1 MRTNINNNI
10 IPNNYFIRQKKPIY
24 IDSTSNVYIKK
35 FGSDC
40 NNLEIVNRNDPSISN
55 QNLNDIELTEIE
67 DVEING
73 VIFNSETNYSGNII
87 PTYIFPTGLW
97 KTVND
102 NYSSSIINDILVDYP
117 IKLVYPN
124 IIYLSEQNYNVTF
137 IIQDMT
143 IFKDN
148 DVFNVSLISI
158 NNSKKNF
165 NIKTDIIFNSNTS
178 KYTINIDKSVFLHKT
193 VNNNYYIALKFNGK
207 VYLSDPTRYMY
218 ITNNKNLKS
227 LEFNANKNNLNY
239 VTTANSDLILN
250 YHLSGLETD
259 STYRLKINDFYY
271 SPVLTYK
278 NSDNIQT
285 ISIPNRINSYNVEI
299 ETEHGT
305 IMDLSSDIN
314 IEIDYKYKVNI
325 LNNNLNYNNNSDIT
339 LNISFD
345 KKFINNIVNIS
356 LENYFIKNDIITSD
370 NYLNYTLPIELNE
383 VFNDGRYRIRVQI
396 LNSELCGISDEY
408 ININNADNFSYNIIP
423 NFGYNNVPF
432 SYNNKYNPITN
443 NGEYVCP
450 YGVKSI
456 DINMINNNRCISGQ
470 IILKANSVIKL
481 TNNSLLINSRELI
494 NFETNNFVE
503 NRINNFSNTYSD
515 LPNNN
520 TINYVCEDCYI
531 IQLQNWDSSIKN
543 VDIYN
548 NWGFDKNYNIYY
560 SSVYGYHIKLFN
572 TFFNFTGELEYY
584 WMNDNKLTYINK
596 IKIRDYPFNIGLN
609 LLSKNVYINQP
620 TMGSIVINKVP
631 PNNSYTLYFVDDL
644 LGTNPEYL
652 ITTSNLNFS
661 FTYINRN
668 QTECIK
674 YLMITSN
681 VINKVINNP
690 INIKPSENLS
700 NKLKQLS
707 EKKSKLNSTK
717 LMTPAPQPIIGVY
730 TTYDTPPNK
739 TTPSYF
745 LENNGLYKYNNV
757 PTLLGSEY
765 NNFNGYLILQSD
777 PLSNNI
783 PQTCT
788 MLDNFT
794 DYLIGNLANKKIS
807 LINVPSIFQ
816 DQYVGNNFITTNHT
830 FEYYNN
836 TILNNEQINVQASL
850 CSNVIQNDELIT
862 DITLIKNNFLQS
874 YNNQIRNYTGQNS
887 LNEQITQLT
896 SITNNSPR
904 FAWIENLGHYI
915 SQYFQLN
922 INNVEIEKVTSSWI
936 NNWNEINLDVGK
948 QSGYNKMIGNVPSL
962 TNYNTN
968 KIPKYKLR
976 IPIPFYFN
984 RYNAG
989 LSIPMIS
996 LVHSDVKLILQ
1007 MEKLENLIISD
1018 PLTKFSTS
1026 NRPKLNLE
1034 LKYIYLDEEERKRF
1048 ATSKHEYLI
1057 EQENYRNYTFTG
1069 TKFNTKLNFLQP
1081 VKDLYWY
1088 AQPITNTNNISNR
1101 QYWNYT
1107 NSKYYKLLSNY
1118 DRYDE
1123 DNPITELSRQ
1133 LYTPLYN
1140 KYPDLAYIPLYIN
1153 GKINESNRP
1162 YQTKSPINNTVLRL
1176 NGQKRFDE
1184 DSGLTQLKNF
1194 YRYKNIPENGMHT
1207 YPFCLYPN
1215 EYQPSGSCNFS
1226 VLGDTYFELDLDN
1239 GAYNIEI
1246 IARNYNLLRIMSG
1259 QAGLGFEL

>member
-10 IPNNYFIRQKKPIY
+10 IPNNYFIRRKKPIY

-40 NNLEIVNRNDPSISN
+40 NNLEIVNSNDPNISN
-55 QNLNDIELTEIE
+55 HNLKDIELTEKE
-67 DVEING
+67 DIEING
-73 VIFNSETNYSGNII
+73 VIFNSETNYIGNIK
-87 PTYIFPTGLW
+87 PTHIFPTGLW
-97 KTVND
+97 KTIND
-102 NYSSSIINDILVDYP
+102 NYSSSTINDVLVDYP

-124 IIYLSEQNYNVTF
+124 IIHVSEENYSVTF

-143 IFKDN
+143 IFNDN

-178 KYTINIDKSVFLHKT
+178 KYTVNFNKSVFVNKT

-218 ITNNKNLKS
+218 ITNNKNLKT
-227 LEFNANKNNLNY
+227 LEFNSNKNKLNY
-239 VTTANSDLILN
+239 VTTPNSDLILN

-285 ISIPNRINSYNVEI
+285 ISIPNKINIYNVEI
-299 ETEHGT
+299 ETDHGT
-305 IMDLSSDIN
+305 IMDISSDIN
-314 IEIDYKYKVNI
+314 VEIDYKYRINI
-325 LNNNLNYNNNSDIT
+325 LNSNLNSNNS
-339 LNISFD
+339 LNICFD

-383 VFNDGRYRIRVQI
+383 VFDDGRYRIRVQI

-408 ININNADNFSYNIIP
+408 ININNIDNLSYNIIP

-470 IILKANSVIKL
+470 IILIANSIIKL
-481 TNNSLLINSRELI
+481 TNNSLLINNRELI

-543 VDIYN
+543 IDIYN

-572 TFFNFTGELEYY
+572 TFFNFIGELEYY

-652 ITTSNLNFS
+652 TTTSNLNFS

-700 NKLKQLS
+700 NKLKQLL
-707 EKKSKLNSTK
+707 EKKSKLNSPK
-717 LMTPAPQPIIGVY
+717 LMATAPQPIIGVY

-765 NNFNGYLILQSD
+765 SNFNGYLILQSD
-777 PLSNNI
+777 PLSNSI
-783 PQTCT
+783 PQTST
-788 MLDNFT
+788 TLDNFT

-816 DQYVGNNFITTNHT
+816 DQYVGDDFITTNHT

-836 TILNNEQINVQASL
+836 TILNNEQINIQASL
-850 CSNVIQNDELIT
+850 CSNVIQNDKLIT

-948 QSGYNKMIGNVPSL
+948 RSGYNKMIGNVPSL
-962 TNYNTN
+962 TSYNTN

-996 LVHSDVKLILQ
+996 LVHSDVKLTLQ

-1034 LKYIYLDEEERKRF
+1034 LKYIYLDEDERKRF

-1133 LYTPLYN
+1133 LYTPIYN

-1259 QAGLGFEL
+1259 QAGLGYEL